1 MHLSK
6 RKKERELVENYIRHI
21 SIVSDSSNFL
31 TDAYNALMDLNY
43 SKLDELTNEIEKKEK
58 DADDVRRE
66 NEKLLYEGVLFPSD
80 RFTFITLSEN
90 IDHVMG
96 KILQTLRTFSLRN
109 MPLPGV
115 NFLKDVNFKEYVDVT
130 IETLKLLQEA
140 VTVFFT
146 DSQKAI
152 DLCHKIEEY
161 EHRADVIKLKILKE
175 LHRREKEL
183 DVYTVLQIENLVHRI
198 DEITDEAENTSDTI
212 VLILTV
218 AKP

>member
-6 RKKERELVENYIRHI
+6 RKKERDLVENYIRHI
-21 SIVSDSSNFL
+21 SIVSDSSKFL
-31 TDAYNALMDLNY
+31 NDAYNALMDLNY

-115 NFLKDVNFKEYVDVT
+115 NFLKDVNFREYVDVT

-161 EHRADVIKLKILKE
+161 EHKADVIKIKILKE

-198 DEITDEAENTSDTI
+198 DEITDEAEDTSDTI

-218 AKP
+218 GKP

>member
-1 MHLSK
+1 MHLGK

-21 SIVSDSSNFL
+21 SIVSDASKFL
-31 TDAYNALMDLNY
+31 NDAYNALMDLNY

-115 NFLKDVNFKEYVDVT
+115 NFLKDVNFKEYIDVT

-161 EHRADVIKLKILKE
+161 EHRADLIKLKILKE

-218 AKP
+218 GKP

>member
-6 RKKERELVENYIRHI
+6 RKKERDLVENYIRHI
-21 SIVSDSSNFL
+21 SIVSDSSKFL
-31 TDAYNALMDLNY
+31 NDAYNALMDLNY

-146 DSQKAI
+146 DSRKAI

-161 EHRADVIKLKILKE
+161 EHKADVIKIKILKE

-198 DEITDEAENTSDTI
+198 DEITDEAEDTSDTI

-218 AKP
+218 GKP

>member
-6 RKKERELVENYIRHI
+6 RKKERELVENYIRHV
-21 SIVSDSSNFL
+21 SIVSDSSKFL
-31 TDAYNALMDLNY
+31 NDAYNALMDLNY

-115 NFLKDVNFKEYVDVT
+115 NFLKDVNFREYVDVT

-161 EHRADVIKLKILKE
+161 EHRADVIKIKILKE

-183 DVYTVLQIENLVHRI
+183 DVYTILQIENLVHRI
-198 DEITDEAENTSDTI
+198 DEITDEAEDTSDTI

-218 AKP
+218 GKP

>member
-6 RKKERELVENYIRHI
+6 RKKERELVENYIKHV
-21 SIVSDSSNFL
+21 SIVSGSSKFL
-31 TDAYNALMDLNY
+31 TEAYNALLDLSY
-43 SKLDELTNEIEKKEK
+43 DKLDDLTKQIEEREK

-96 KILQTLRTFSLRN
+96 KILQTLRAFSLRN

-115 NFLKDVNFKEYVDVT
+115 NFLKDVNFKEYIDLTV
-130 IETLKLLQEA
+130 ETLKLLQEA
-140 VTVFFT
+140 VTTFFT
-146 DSQKAI
+146 DPQKAL
-152 DLCHKIEEY
+152 DLCHKVEVY
-161 EHRADVIKLKILKE
+161 EHDADLLKLKILKE

-183 DVYTVLQIENLVHRI
+183 DVYTILQIENMVHRI
-198 DEITDEAENTSDTI
+198 DEITDEAEDATDTI

-218 AKP
+218 SKP